1 MATHSSILA
10 WEMPRTEEPD
20 GPHSMGPIRVGLN
33 PATTNRRISKD
44 HTRVCVCVCV
54 CVYLPLTV
62 LESVSEASW
71 ISASVSPDSR
81 PPGLWSGPGLS
92 QVLWLWLRSSRR
104 PAVSHGVGA
113 CECVCLS
120 VCLPVVRLL
129 SQEGRVLGGRRG
141 DKGGASVGQRG
152 GAEALRSTAPP
163 WLPVGLGS
171 GQVPG
176 KLGAQDSLSLGPQ
189 EVQRPPGRGDREAAG
204 PEDRHLRGR
213 AALSS
218 ERDGGGGGGP
228 AQPARPGLEWPGV
241 GGRRDLR
248 TPQPTPQ
255 APRARTHALPVTG
268 GSWKPIGPPGPAR
281 RLLVWC
287 WRCSGAGPAS
297 AGWSAVAGR
306 AAQVQHG
313 PPRRGAARWPDLQVR
328 AKGRRS
334 ARLLGR
340 PAAAAPVSGP
350 IGLKAPDL
358 V

>member
-20 GPHSMGPIRVGLN
+20 GPHSMRPIRVGLN
-33 PATTNRRISKD
+33 PATTNRSISKD
-44 HTRVCVCVCV
+44 HTQVCVCVCVCV
-54 CVYLPLTV
+54 CVYLPLAV

-176 KLGAQDSLSLGPQ
+176 KLGAQDSLRLGPQ

-213 AALSS
+213 AALSG
-218 ERDGGGGGGP
+218 ERDGGEAPLSQRGRVWSGRGWEGAETSAPLSPPPRPRAHARTPSRSLGGP
-228 AQPARPGLEWPGV
+228 GSPSGPRARPGGCWSGV
-241 GGRRDLR
+241 GGVRGPGRRQQAGVRSRVVRLKYS
-248 TPQPTPQ
+248 T
-255 APRARTHALPVTG
+255 APRGEGRPV
-268 GSWKPIGPPGPAR
+268 GPT
-281 RLLVWC
+281 C
-287 WRCSGAGPAS
+287 
-297 AGWSAVAGR
+297 
-306 AAQVQHG
+306 
-313 PPRRGAARWPDLQVR
+313 
-328 AKGRRS
+328 RS
-334 ARLLGR
+334 ARKGGE
-340 PAAAAPVSGP
+340 AQGS
-350 IGLKAPDL
+350 
-358 V
+358 

>member
-1 MATHSSILA
+1 M
-10 WEMPRTEEPD
+10 
-20 GPHSMGPIRVGLN
+20 
-33 PATTNRRISKD
+33 
-44 HTRVCVCVCV
+44 
-54 CVYLPLTV
+54 
-62 LESVSEASW
+62 
-71 ISASVSPDSR
+71 
-81 PPGLWSGPGLS
+81 
-92 QVLWLWLRSSRR
+92 
-104 PAVSHGVGA
+104 
-113 CECVCLS
+113 
-120 VCLPVVRLL
+120 
-129 SQEGRVLGGRRG
+129 LGGRRG

-176 KLGAQDSLSLGPQ
+176 KLGAQDSLRLGPQ

-218 ERDGGGGGGP
+218 EGDGGEAPLSQRGRVWSGRGWEGAETSAP
-228 AQPARPGLEWPGV
+228 LSPPPRP
-241 GGRRDLR
+241 R
-248 TPQPTPQ
+248 
-255 APRARTHALPVTG
+255 AHARTHALPVTG

>member
-1 MATHSSILA
+1 MAKK
-10 WEMPRTEEPD
+10 TEYCSHLGKFGNRNSFSKTDTDATFMHMKEDYMRNGQLKPGYNIQIGVESEYIVGVGSFSNRSD
-20 GPHSMGPIRVGLN
+20 VGTLIPFLNRIRKH
-33 PATTNRRISKD
+33 TNRKFENIIADAGYESSENYLYLEENEQNCFIKPQNYEISKK
-44 HTRVCVCVCV
+44 RI
-54 CVYLPLTV
+54 PLTV

-176 KLGAQDSLSLGPQ
+176 KLGAQDSLRLGPQ

-204 PEDRHLRGR
+204 P
-213 AALSS
+213 
-218 ERDGGGGGGP
+218 
-228 AQPARPGLEWPGV
+228 
-241 GGRRDLR
+241 
-248 TPQPTPQ
+248 
-255 APRARTHALPVTG
+255 
-268 GSWKPIGPPGPAR
+268 
-281 RLLVWC
+281 
-287 WRCSGAGPAS
+287 
-297 AGWSAVAGR
+297 
-306 AAQVQHG
+306 
-313 PPRRGAARWPDLQVR
+313 
-328 AKGRRS
+328 
-334 ARLLGR
+334 
-340 PAAAAPVSGP
+340 
-350 IGLKAPDL
+350 
-358 V
+358 

>member
-33 PATTNRRISKD
+33 PATTNRSISKD

-54 CVYLPLTV
+54 C
-62 LESVSEASW
+62 
-71 ISASVSPDSR
+71 
-81 PPGLWSGPGLS
+81 LS
-92 QVLWLWLRSSRR
+92 
-104 PAVSHGVGA
+104 
-113 CECVCLS
+113 VCLS

-176 KLGAQDSLSLGPQ
+176 KLGAQDSLRLGPQ

-213 AALSS
+213 AALSG
-218 ERDGGGGGGP
+218 ERDGGEAPLSQRGRVWSGRGWEGAETSAPLSPPPRPRAHARTPSRSLGGP
-228 AQPARPGLEWPGV
+228 GSPSGPRARPGGCWSGV
-241 GGRRDLR
+241 GGVRGPGRRQQAGVRSRVVRLKYS
-248 TPQPTPQ
+248 T
-255 APRARTHALPVTG
+255 APRG
-268 GSWKPIGPPGPAR
+268 E
-281 RLLVWC
+281 
-287 WRCSGAGPAS
+287 
-297 AGWSAVAGR
+297 
-306 AAQVQHG
+306 
-313 PPRRGAARWPDLQVR
+313 
-328 AKGRRS
+328 
-334 ARLLGR
+334 GR
-340 PAAAAPVSGP
+340 PVGP
-350 IGLKAPDL
+350 TCRSERKGGEAQGS
-358 V
+358 

>member
-33 PATTNRRISKD
+33 PATTNRSISKD
-44 HTRVCVCVCV
+44 HTRVCV
-54 CVYLPLTV
+54 
-62 LESVSEASW
+62 
-71 ISASVSPDSR
+71 
-81 PPGLWSGPGLS
+81 
-92 QVLWLWLRSSRR
+92 
-104 PAVSHGVGA
+104 
-113 CECVCLS
+113 CVCLS

-129 SQEGRVLGGRRG
+129 SQDGRVLGRRRG

-176 KLGAQDSLSLGPQ
+176 KLGAQDSLRLGPQ

-218 ERDGGGGGGP
+218 EGDGGGGP

-340 PAAAAPVSGP
+340 PAAAASVSGP
-350 IGLKAPDL
+350 TGLKAPDL

>member
-33 PATTNRRISKD
+33 PATTNRSISKD

-54 CVYLPLTV
+54 CV
-62 LESVSEASW
+62 S
-71 ISASVSPDSR
+71 
-81 PPGLWSGPGLS
+81 
-92 QVLWLWLRSSRR
+92 
-104 PAVSHGVGA
+104 
-113 CECVCLS
+113 VCLS

-213 AALSS
+213 AA
-218 ERDGGGGGGP
+218 P
-228 AQPARPGLEWPGV
+228 RPY
-241 GGRRDLR
+241 
-248 TPQPTPQ
+248 
-255 APRARTHALPVTG
+255 
-268 GSWKPIGPPGPAR
+268 
-281 RLLVWC
+281 
-287 WRCSGAGPAS
+287 
-297 AGWSAVAGR
+297 
-306 AAQVQHG
+306 
-313 PPRRGAARWPDLQVR
+313 VR
-328 AKGRRS
+328 
-334 ARLLGR
+334 
-340 PAAAAPVSGP
+340 
-350 IGLKAPDL
+350 
-358 V
+358 